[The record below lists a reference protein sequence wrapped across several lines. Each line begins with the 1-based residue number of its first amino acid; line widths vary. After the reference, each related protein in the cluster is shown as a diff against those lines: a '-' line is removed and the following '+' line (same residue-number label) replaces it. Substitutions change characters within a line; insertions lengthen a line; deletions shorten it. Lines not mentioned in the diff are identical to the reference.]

1 MRLINKHIKIKF
13 MKRQLKIGDSQIIT
27 IEKGIVSIPQSCEI
41 QMTASEIAALFEVYV
56 RTINEHAKA
65 VLKSGIVK
73 ADDSCAATVAGN
85 TLMPNVY
92 GLEMITALAFRLH
105 SPKAEIFR
113 EWILHRIT
121 ACFNPLPPSLFR
133 LSDRALYN

>member
-1 MRLINKHIKIKF
+1 MLFR
-13 MKRQLKIGDSQIIT
+13 S
-27 IEKGIVSIPQSCEI
+27 VPQSCEI
-41 QMTASEIAALFEVYV
+41 QMTASEIAALFDVYV

-73 ADDSCAATVAGN
+73 ADDSCAVTVAGN
-85 TLMPNVY
+85 TLMPDVY
-92 GLEMITALAFRLH
+92 GLDMITALAFRLH

-113 EWILHRIT
+113 KWVIQRIT
-121 ACFNPLPPSLFR
+121 SRFNPLPPSLFR